1 MTMLS
6 QTAKQYLSLIEQF
19 VDGTRSEATFSEKY
33 MALFQCQDQPI
44 LPEPEF
50 RPIENVFF
58 ALDEYHPDPELSQIP
73 EKQFQAEVHEALE
86 QLRALD
92 EETSAGTS
100 TS

>member
-1 MTMLS
+1 MIS
-6 QTAKQYLSLIEQF
+6 STAKQFLSLLEQF
-19 VDGTRSEATFSEKY
+19 VEEDLSEATFSKKY
-33 MALFQCQDQPI
+33 LALFKDQDRPN
-44 LPEPEF
+44 LSESEF